1 MYKLKLY
8 LFKLHLLIN
17 KITNRTCWILDIALY
32 GTAINYHNWLTVE
45 RIDNVLRLV
54 NQDIRNHADI
64 KTKEEILDDKLIN
77 DLVKIRIDL
86 IIKKRRYKKW

>member
-54 NQDIRNHADI
+54 NQDISN
-64 KTKEEILDDKLIN
+64 TMDDKSID
-77 DLVKIRIDL
+77 DLLGIKRDL
-86 IIKKRRYKKW
+86 IIKKGRYIKW

>member
-17 KITNRTCWILDIALY
+17 KITNRTCWILDIGLY

-45 RIDNVLRLV
+45 RLDNVLRKV
-54 NQDIRNHADI
+54 NQDINN
-64 KTKEEILDDKLIN
+64 TLDDKLI
-77 DLVKIRIDL
+77 DELLSIKRDL
-86 IIKKRRYKKW
+86 IIKKGRYKKW

>member
-54 NQDIRNHADI
+54 NQDISN
-64 KTKEEILDDKLIN
+64 TMDDKSID
-77 DLVKIRIDL
+77 DLLGIKRDL
-86 IIKKRRYKKW
+86 IIKRRRYKKW